1 MEKGLICRIRD
12 LSRAIEA
19 YSQAFEAAFGMSLTQ
34 AILLC
39 QLRDEPDMGPGEL
52 ASALGLT
59 GSHASKQLAQ
69 LEMQR
74 LVKRR
79 LCKDDRRCMRFSLT
93 KDGLRRLSE
102 LESADLPLPADLL
115 RVFSGGTE

>member
-1 MEKGLICRIRD
+1 
-12 LSRAIEA
+12 
-19 YSQAFEAAFGMSLTQ
+19 
-34 AILLC
+34 
-39 QLRDEPDMGPGEL
+39 
-52 ASALGLT
+52 
-59 GSHASKQLAQ
+59 
-69 LEMQR
+69 MQR